1 MRTCE
6 SFCERLRG
14 TVGLTNFRIEL
25 QGPGRPLVISLR
37 ASAPP
42 AGDQWSRRL
51 ITPGARLDMALHH
64 DGRLIAYLRIE
75 DQRRARYPD
84 TAQQVCERLAK
95 EYLPELALL
104 RAPARR

>member
-6 SFCERLRG
+6 SLCETLRG

-25 QGPGRPLVISLR
+25 QRAGRPLVISLR

-42 AGDQWSRRL
+42 AGEHWGQL
-51 ITPGARLDMALHH
+51 VTPGARLDMALHH
-64 DGRLIAYLRIE
+64 DGRLVAYLRIE

-84 TAQQVCERLAK
+84 TAHQVCERLAA
-95 EYLPELALL
+95 EYLPELALSL
-104 RAPARR
+104 ASAHQ